1 MEQKTLTPEEQKRVD
16 DFVVELKKV
25 CTNFK
30 LDLVPTLQITEQGI
44 IPVFKIVPID
54 ETKNKEESLKKE

>member
-1 MEQKTLTPEEQKRVD
+1 MDQKSLTPEEKQKID
-16 DFVVELKKV
+16 DFAADIKTV
-25 CTNFK
+25 CIKFK